1 MYGLALAGD
10 LHGFEVA
17 LDALSP
23 VDPAELTVVHP
34 QSVRA
39 AVFYLITTF
48 NSRNSHQY
56 CCCMYVCMYLG
67 RFSTSCHLQARLGRR
82 SRCIVEERSRSE
94 RSQQGHQNI
103 FLQWIDCL
111 GHLIASPLFCI
122 GGSSTDRCSPEIKEL
137 RDGNIVDKMDFLL

>member
-1 MYGLALAGD
+1 MYGLAVAGD

-23 VDPAELTVVHP
+23 VDPAELTVIHP

-56 CCCMYVCMYLG
+56 CCCMYVCMYVSRAILYFMSSASKVG
-67 RFSTSCHLQARLGRR
+67 ST
-82 SRCIVEERSRSE
+82 
-94 RSQQGHQNI
+94 QQMHY
-103 FLQWIDCL
+103 
-111 GHLIASPLFCI
+111 
-122 GGSSTDRCSPEIKEL
+122 
-137 RDGNIVDKMDFLL
+137 